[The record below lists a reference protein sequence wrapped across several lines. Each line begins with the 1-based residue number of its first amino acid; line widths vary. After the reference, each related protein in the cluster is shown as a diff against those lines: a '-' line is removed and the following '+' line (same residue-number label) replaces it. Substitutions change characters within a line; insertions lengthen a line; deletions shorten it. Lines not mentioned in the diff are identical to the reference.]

1 MGVFSYPKGM
11 GEIGLHEWEE
21 RIYAEANYILEHRA
35 TVRDAAR
42 ALHAGKSTV
51 HKDVTTRLETM
62 NRTLARQVREVLDV
76 NKAERHIRGGK
87 ATHDKYEAIR
97 QCREEA
103 TTQA

>member
-1 MGVFSYPKGM
+1 M